1 MTKKPEK
8 VTLSIGF
15 QERERLQQLA
25 AHLGIKA
32 KSGPGAHSSG
42 SITGFAEALDAAYA
56 TNNAR
61 VLTLLARALHGER
74 PDVFG
79 YLLHGNMQLLVRWTA
94 NHPAS
99 KGGEPVM
106 LIPGSQDRPQRGGDI
121 NGAQLRVP
129 TVVTEDDLRWLTQG
143 AFHVQREGT
152 VQQQD
157 EVVLV

>member
-1 MTKKPEK
+1 MTKRQEK
-8 VTLSIGF
+8 LTLSIGF

-32 KSGPGAHSSG
+32 KSGPGAHTSG

-56 TNNAR
+56 TDNAR

-79 YLLHGNMQLLVRWTA
+79 YLMHGTVQVLVHWTA

-106 LIPGSQDRPQRGGDI
+106 LVSGSQDRPQRGGDM
-121 NGAQLRVP
+121 NGAHLVVP
-129 TVVTEDDLRWLTQG
+129 NVVTEEDLRWLAQG
-143 AFHVQREGT
+143 AFRVQPEGA
-152 VQQQD
+152 VQEHD

>member
-1 MTKKPEK
+1 MTKKQEK

-15 QERERLQQLA
+15 QERERLQQVA

-42 SITGFAEALDAAYA
+42 SITGFAEAIDEAYA

-61 VLTLLARALHGER
+61 VLTLLARALHGAR

-79 YLLHGNMQLLVRWTA
+79 YLMHGTIPVLVRWTA

-99 KGGEPVM
+99 QGGQPVM
-106 LIPGSQDRPQRGGDI
+106 LIAGSQDRPQRGVDVR
-121 NGAQLRVP
+121 GAQLVVP
-129 TVVTEDDLRWLTQG
+129 SVVTEDDLRWLAQG
-143 AFHVQREGT
+143 AFHVEREASL
-152 VQQQD
+152 QEQD
-157 EVVLV
+157 EDVLV

>member
-15 QERERLQQLA
+15 QERERLQHLA

-42 SITGFAEALDAAYA
+42 SITGFAEAIDEAYA
-56 TNNAR
+56 TDNAR

-79 YLLHGNMQLLVRWTA
+79 YLIRGTVPVLVRWTA
-94 NHPAS
+94 NHVAS
-99 KGGEPVM
+99 QGGQPVM
-106 LIPGSQDRPQRGGDI
+106 LIAGSQDPPQRGVDVH
-121 NGAQLRVP
+121 GAQLIVP
-129 TVVTEDDLRWLTQG
+129 NVVTEEDLRWLAQG
-143 AFHVQREGT
+143 AFRVQREGAA
-152 VQQQD
+152 QEHD